1 MQQTAFSIADL
12 AFSLSANFDITDS
25 FLTPQPY
32 NIHHNFL
39 IRTLDPS
46 RNATRHI
53 TLHHDTKPLRIQHSK
68 HTLEVSGNLKEPVDS
83 TSIDRQ
89 IGLFGINGLIN
100 KYILHSLESTNQS
113 VTFHACA
120 VQDPTSTKVY
130 MAFGASGSGKSVF
143 VLSALKAGW
152 QIIATEYVT
161 IDVNLVL
168 HAGNYL
174 DNVSSK
180 AIDDFRKNVPNA
192 KINSEKYLKNMF
204 FHKIFVDLS
213 AHAIKKPT
221 IDLNMVDLS
230 IIVLAGSAS
239 EHRHGTAI
247 TDERLLRRS
256 LQEIASEKIMMPLI
270 LNGRIIETDLIGTA
284 DVRNA
289 VVEALC
295 KQATN
300 RLAFGGNIQD
310 FDDWLLKQ

>member
-1 MQQTAFSIADL
+1 MQQTSFSIADL

-25 FLTPQPY
+25 FLTPQPF

-46 RNATRHI
+46 RNATQYI
-53 TLHHDTKPLRIQHSK
+53 TLHHDTKPLRIKHSM
-68 HTLEVSGNLKEPVDS
+68 HTLGVSGNLKEPDGS
-83 TSIDRQ
+83 TNIDRQ
-89 IGLFGINGLIN
+89 IGLFGNNGLIN

-120 VQDPTSTKVY
+120 VQDPSSKKVY
-130 MAFGASGSGKSVF
+130 MAFGASGSGKSVI

-161 IDVNLVL
+161 IDINLVL

-180 AIDDFRKNVPNA
+180 AIDDFKKNVPNA
-192 KINSEKYLKNMF
+192 KINSEKNLKNMF
-204 FHKIFVDLS
+204 FHKVFVDLS
-213 AHAIKKPT
+213 AHAIVEPT
-221 IDLNMVDLS
+221 IDLNRVDLS

-239 EHRHGTAI
+239 EHRHGTDI
-247 TDERLLRRS
+247 TDERLFRRT
-256 LQEIASEKIMMPLI
+256 LQENASEKIMMPLI
-270 LNGRIIETDLIGTA
+270 VNGRIIETDLNGTA
-284 DVRNA
+284 DVRNE

-295 KQATN
+295 KQAKN
-300 RLAFGGNIQD
+300 WLALGGSIQD